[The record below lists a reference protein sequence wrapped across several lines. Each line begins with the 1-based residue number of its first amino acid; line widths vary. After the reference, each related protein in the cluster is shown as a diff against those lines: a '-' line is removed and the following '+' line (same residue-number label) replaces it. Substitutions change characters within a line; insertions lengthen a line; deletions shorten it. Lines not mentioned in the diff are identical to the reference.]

1 MFLVLGIAGG
11 TYAWMNNSVESPAA
25 SPPSTEEPGIPAEP
39 EVQLAEQIAYI
50 IPATE
55 QEGTES
61 AARLVIRF
69 RNETGN
75 TEFEQGSLQLTMK
88 DGSTQELDTTGKR
101 ESFNRNEEPDTQ
113 DPSDG
118 SSGSTSEESTEE
130 SSAGDAGNTEQT
142 EDGNQQADPST
153 SGESNSDPASDPTTD
168 IGATS
173 PDTSVSNEED
183 AITSAQ
189 MSIEEADR
197 LYPYGLQ
204 IELPADLDAASIVSV
219 QSTQGGMTVIQ
230 LMPEPKL

>member
-130 SSAGDAGNTEQT
+130 SSAGTRETQSRRKMAISRQT
-142 EDGNQQADPST
+142 HQHPV
-153 SGESNSDPASDPTTD
+153 
-168 IGATS
+168 S
-173 PDTSVSNEED
+173 P
-183 AITSAQ
+183 I
-189 MSIEEADR
+189 
-197 LYPYGLQ
+197 Q
-204 IELPADLDAASIVSV
+204 ILLP
-219 QSTQGGMTVIQ
+219 IQ
-230 LMPEPKL
+230 RQI